1 MKVSF
6 CITCYS
12 GDVHLL
18 NNLLITLEEQTKAP
32 HEIVVSSSG
41 LYDLDLP
48 KELVIDGKSVP
59 VVGTNSK
66 ERLIQSVSR
75 NRAVRQSSGDILIFF
90 DVDDIPHPQK
100 IEVTQNIFSKGEV
113 EALVHTYSQNQA
125 SFEPVTSEKVIRIAG
140 KNPTCTNL
148 LEPQKDSSI
157 HHAHI
162 AVKREIL
169 EEVLFNETFEYY
181 RSEDGKF
188 CQDLFDAGVKI
199 YYLHEPL
206 VDYR

>member
-6 CITCYS
+6 CITCYN

-32 HEIVVSSSG
+32 YEVIVSSSG
-41 LYDLDLP
+41 LHDLELP
-48 KELVIDGKSVP
+48 EELIIEGKSVP
-59 VVGTNSK
+59 VIGTNSK
-66 ERLIQSVSR
+66 QRLMQSAAR
-75 NRAVRQSSGDILIFF
+75 NRAIKKSSGDIILFF

-100 IEVTQNIFSKGEV
+100 VEVTQNIFSEGEA
-113 EALVHTYSQNQA
+113 EAFVHSYSRDGTL
-125 SFEPVTSEKVIRIAG
+125 FESIKNEEVVKIIE

-148 LEPQKDSSI
+148 VAPDGGRI

-162 AVKREIL
+162 AVKKEAL
-169 EEVLFNETFEYY
+169 EAINFNETLEYY

-199 YYLHEPL
+199 YYLNQPL